1 MTWHSTCYLDTVIA
15 VSPDSAA
22 TAGETVTVK
31 AAMRSK
37 KR

>member
-1 MTWHSTCYLDTVIA
+1 MTSHSTCYFDTFIT

-22 TAGETVTVK
+22 TAGEPVTVK